1 MARPKTGP
9 WKRGNNY
16 ASKLYA
22 VYNMSELTYRECE
35 DLNLYYAGSP
45 PVQRTPGLFEKG
57 KAMDRDPISMV
68 FWEACAALD
77 AARAFIDSG
86 DHDAAIGR
94 THKVEAS
101 MGALR
106 KAIKTL
112 AKAATK

>member
-16 ASKLYA
+16 ANRLYA
-22 VYNMSELTYRECE
+22 TENMSDMTYSQHR
-35 DLNLYYAGSP
+35 DLDIYYAGHPQIP
-45 PVQRTPGLFEKG
+45 PTPGLFEKG
-57 KAMDRDPISMV
+57 KAVDRDPISMV

-77 AARAFIDSG
+77 AARAFIDTG

-106 KAIKTL
+106 NAIKTL
-112 AKAATK
+112 AKELD